1 MESKL
6 VEYARAVV
14 EDAVDVDADFFQKF
28 RDAMSFRAIMQSQHP
43 YIIGVA
49 ISDILKKRVFSRRS
63 TFLFNSDDIVKS
75 ISVTG
80 ELCGYAFYA
89 FSKVI
94 ALERDEFSDVVRDAL
109 LAASGSE
116 AFNRDKASL
125 NEEVAAAK
133 RLLILL
139 RVYEEYLA
147 AVLFDYRDELIRRL
161 VDEEGKIIVETFQRC
176 ATAKCLPGDS
186 RQTLRQGY
194 TRHSSRRRKRSIPH
208 HTRSVPDCI
217 ALGRILICYRD

>member
-1 MESKL
+1 MLIFSKIS
-6 VEYARAVV
+6 E
-14 EDAVDVDADFFQKF
+14 
-28 RDAMSFRAIMQSQHP
+28 MQCLFEQLCSHN
-43 YIIGVA
+43 ILILLELLFL
-49 ISDILKKRVFSRRS
+49 DILKKRVFSRRFKL
-63 TFLFNSDDIVKS
+63 FLFNSDDIVKS

-161 VDEEGKIIVETFQRC
+161 VDEEGKIIVESSITQE
-176 ATAKCLPGDS
+176 DIDNIIYN
-186 RQTLRQGY
+186 TLDL
-194 TRHSSRRRKRSIPH
+194 RSKQEM
-208 HTRSVPDCI
+208 R
-217 ALGRILICYRD
+217 

>member
-94 ALERDEFSDVVRDAL
+94 ALERDEFSDVCLLYTSPSPRD
-109 LAASGSE
+109 
-116 AFNRDKASL
+116 
-125 NEEVAAAK
+125 
-133 RLLILL
+133 
-139 RVYEEYLA
+139 
-147 AVLFDYRDELIRRL
+147 
-161 VDEEGKIIVETFQRC
+161 
-176 ATAKCLPGDS
+176 
-186 RQTLRQGY
+186 
-194 TRHSSRRRKRSIPH
+194 
-208 HTRSVPDCI
+208 
-217 ALGRILICYRD
+217 

>member
-161 VDEEGKIIVETFQRC
+161 VDEEGKIIV
-176 ATAKCLPGDS
+176 
-186 RQTLRQGY
+186 
-194 TRHSSRRRKRSIPH
+194 
-208 HTRSVPDCI
+208 
-217 ALGRILICYRD
+217 

>member
-116 AFNRDKASL
+116 AFNRDKA
-125 NEEVAAAK
+125 
-133 RLLILL
+133 
-139 RVYEEYLA
+139 
-147 AVLFDYRDELIRRL
+147 
-161 VDEEGKIIVETFQRC
+161 
-176 ATAKCLPGDS
+176 
-186 RQTLRQGY
+186 
-194 TRHSSRRRKRSIPH
+194 
-208 HTRSVPDCI
+208 
-217 ALGRILICYRD
+217 

>member
-75 ISVTG
+75 
-80 ELCGYAFYA
+80 
-89 FSKVI
+89 
-94 ALERDEFSDVVRDAL
+94 
-109 LAASGSE
+109 
-116 AFNRDKASL
+116 
-125 NEEVAAAK
+125 
-133 RLLILL
+133 
-139 RVYEEYLA
+139 
-147 AVLFDYRDELIRRL
+147 L
-161 VDEEGKIIVETFQRC
+161 V
-176 ATAKCLPGDS
+176 S
-186 RQTLRQGY
+186 R
-194 TRHSSRRRKRSIPH
+194 
-208 HTRSVPDCI
+208 
-217 ALGRILICYRD
+217 